1 MAARPGRGVNV
12 ASDTT
17 PRVDRVDAEGIW
29 ARGEEDLVLDV
40 LFDDRRIWSFW
51 LLRDSAAAPD
61 GGRFTPWPASL
72 ARRLDGHARLTVRTH
87 VDERVLHDQ
96 EASFGTSAKR
106 IAVVDADGRPLG
118 IDKSGK
124 LTRTFETRTA
134 SQVQPL
140 LDSLEAVLAALH
152 EAGVEAFPAYGTLLG
167 AVRDG
172 ALIGHDSDAD
182 IGYVSRHTTPVDV
195 TRESFAL
202 ERRLSQMGYAI
213 TRYSGAGFKVLV
225 TESDGSTRGLDV
237 FGGFISDGHLI
248 VMGEIRVPFEEG
260 WIFPLGTTTLEGRTL
275 PAPADPDRFLAATY
289 GPSWRVP
296 DPAFVFTTPDSTKER
311 LDDWF
316 RGTRV
321 QRSDWDARYQ
331 GRRSQEPSRRPDALA
346 RFLLEQERGRGAD
359 PALVVDVGCGRG
371 QNTRWLAEQGLPSLG
386 LDYSTRAFEYLQEWS
401 ARHPEVP
408 LHFATMNLL
417 DLRHVLGWG
426 ARLAHRPGP
435 KVVLARHVAD
445 ALVPAG
451 RTGLWRFTDM
461 LTRSGGRL
469 YLEFLVAAAAD
480 DPWVARNL
488 LRPLKPERVSRQ
500 LTRRGGAI
508 VSRDVLAPSPAGP
521 DTSGVSAASQRR
533 VCRMVV
539 EWTS

>member
-1 MAARPGRGVNV
+1 MT
-12 ASDTT
+12 SDRSAPPTL
-17 PRVDRVDAEGIW
+17 RVDRVDAEGIL
-29 ARGEEDLVLDV
+29 AHGEDVVLDV

-51 LLRDSAAAPD
+51 LQRDSEAAPD
-61 GGRFTPWPASL
+61 GGRFMAWPHSL
-72 ARRLDGHARLTVRTH
+72 AKRLDGHVRLTVRTH
-87 VDERVLHDQ
+87 VEERVLHDA
-96 EASFGTSAKR
+96 EASFGTSGER
-106 IAVVDADGRPLG
+106 IVVVDGDGKPLG
-118 IDKSGK
+118 IDKSGR
-124 LTRTFETRTA
+124 LTRTFETRSA
-134 SQVQPL
+134 AQVEPL

-167 AVRDG
+167 AVREG

-182 IGYVSRHTTPVDV
+182 IGYVSRHTVPVDV

-202 ERRLSQMGYAI
+202 ERRLSEMGYAI

-225 TESDGSTRGLDV
+225 AESDGSIRGLDV

-260 WIFPLGTTTLEGRTL
+260 WIFPLGTTTIEGRTL
-275 PAPADPDRFLAATY
+275 PAPADPDKFLAATY

-321 QRSDWDARYQ
+321 NRADWDRRYQ
-331 GRRSQEPSRRPDALA
+331 HKRQVEPRTWPDPLA
-346 RFLLEQERGRGAD
+346 RMLLEQERARGTD

-371 QNTRWLAEQGLPSLG
+371 HNTRWLAEKGLPALG
-386 LDYSTRAFEYLQEWS
+386 LDFSVRGFEYLDRWTAQ
-401 ARHPEVP
+401 HPEVP
-408 LHFATMNLL
+408 LEFGHLNLL
-417 DLRHVLGWG
+417 DTRHVLGWG

-435 KVVLARHVAD
+435 KVLLARHVAD
-445 ALVPAG
+445 ALVPLG
-451 RTGLWRFTDM
+451 RAGLWRFADM
-461 LTRSGGRL
+461 LGRAGGRV
-469 YLEFLVAAAAD
+469 YLEFLVGAEAD
-480 DPWVARNL
+480 DPWVAKHL
-488 LRPLKPERVSRQ
+488 LRPLDPDRVSEQ
-500 LTRRGGAI
+500 FTGRGGAI
-508 VSRDVLAPSPAGP
+508 LSRDEVDHSPTDP
-521 DTSGVSAASQRR
+521 DASGASPTSSRR